1 MQPATLAGPRPR
13 WRVGVTAS
21 LASGAVIAGAFAV
34 ATPAAAAPMTTG
46 AAITTPAIAASSFR
60 TSTFAPALRTEA
72 FVASTRTGTGTTL
85 TARVTAAQSASLA
98 GQPVVLQVR
107 NGNDWRTVAT
117 QSLAANGSTAF
128 TVRPTATTTYRVNYL
143 GGATF
148 SPSTS
153 VLVTVT
159 VATPPPARRTTTTS
173 SSSSSSVAL
182 PGSTGKRAQVV
193 AAAKAQS
200 GKPYVYGAAGP
211 NAFDCS
217 GLTMYAFRT
226 VGVSLPHKADSQK
239 GYGSSVSRAQ
249 AQPGD
254 LVIYL
259 DGGYG
264 YHAGIYAGNGYMY
277 DAPNPSQSVGLHK
290 LYGGNII
297 FRRIV

>member
-1 MQPATLAGPRPR
+1 
-13 WRVGVTAS
+13 
-21 LASGAVIAGAFAV
+21 
-34 ATPAAAAPMTTG
+34 MTTG
-46 AAITTPAIAASSFR
+46 AVITTPAIAASSFR

-72 FVASTRTGTGTTL
+72 FLASTRNGTGTTL
-85 TARVTAAQSASLA
+85 TVRVTAAQAASLA

-107 NGNDWRTVAT
+107 TGADWSTVAT

-148 SPSTS
+148 SASTS
-153 VLVTVT
+153 VAITVT
-159 VATPPPARRTTTTS
+159 VAAPPAARRTTTNTNTT

-182 PGSTGKRAQVV
+182 PGSTGKRGQVV

-200 GKPYVYGAAGP
+200 GKPYAYGAAGP

-239 GYGSSVSRAQ
+239 GYGSAVSRAQ

>member
-1 MQPATLAGPRPR
+1 
-13 WRVGVTAS
+13 
-21 LASGAVIAGAFAV
+21 
-34 ATPAAAAPMTTG
+34 MTTG

-60 TSTFAPALRTEA
+60 TSTFAPALRTE
-72 FVASTRTGTGTTL
+72 VSLASTRNGAGTTL
-85 TARVTAAQSASLA
+85 TGRLSAAQSASVA

-107 NGNDWRTVAT
+107 DGNNWHTVAT
-117 QSLAANGSTAF
+117 KPLNANGSAVF
-128 TVRPTATTTYRVNYL
+128 AVRPSVTTTYRLNYF

-148 SPSTS
+148 SASTS
-153 VLVTVT
+153 GSVTVT
-159 VATPPPARRTTTTS
+159 VTTASRRTTTTAATNATTTTRS
-173 SSSSSSVAL
+173 NSASVAL

-200 GKPYVYGAAGP
+200 GKPYAYGAAGP
-211 NAFDCS
+211 RAFDCS

-226 VGVSLPHKADSQK
+226 VGISLPHKANSQK
-239 GYGSSVSRAQ
+239 GYGTAVSRAQ

-277 DAPNPSQSVGLHK
+277 DAPTTGQTVGLHK
-290 LYGGNII
+290 LYGGSMI
-297 FRRIV
+297 FRRLV